1 MTTYKQWSDRIQNLL
16 DYQRQLQLE
25 TVTTRFTRMD
35 LIELKLIIETCEDL
49 AERISD
55 YEKALYN

>member
-1 MTTYKQWSDRIQNLL
+1 MTTYKQWIDRIQNLL

-49 AERISD
+49 AGRRG
-55 YEKALYN
+55 

>member
-1 MTTYKQWSDRIQNLL
+1 MTTYKQWIDRIQNLL

-25 TVTTRFTRMD
+25 TVTIRFTQMD

-49 AERISD
+49 AGRISD
-55 YEKALYN
+55 YEHTQ

>member
-1 MTTYKQWSDRIQNLL
+1 MTTYKQWVDRIQNLL

-49 AERISD
+49 AGRIWD
-55 YEKALYN
+55 PEKETS